1 MKPFL
6 FLLCVCVCDFKTPDK
21 IHGVK
26 FPQKLFMSRFIGET
40 KLNYSQ
46 NVSTR
51 SLANIHDT

>member
-26 FPQKLFMSRFIGET
+26 FPQKLFMSRFI
-40 KLNYSQ
+40 
-46 NVSTR
+46 
-51 SLANIHDT
+51 